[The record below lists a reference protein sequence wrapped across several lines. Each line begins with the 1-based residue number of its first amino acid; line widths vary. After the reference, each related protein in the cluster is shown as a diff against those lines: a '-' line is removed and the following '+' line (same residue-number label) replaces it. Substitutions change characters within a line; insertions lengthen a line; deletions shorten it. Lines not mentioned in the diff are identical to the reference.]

1 LFSNNSQKKDDLRS
15 VYSYRS
21 YENQLLIFYHKLAG
35 KTKGTICKEEDKK
48 VRDNWC
54 WNAGVKV

>member
-1 LFSNNSQKKDDLRS
+1 LKSLIEIRS
-15 VYSYRS
+15 EKIKNTRETTSRNISV
-21 YENQLLIFYHKLAG
+21 EQE

-54 WNAGVKV
+54 WNADVKV